1 VRGLRTLNGKMIQ
14 HQLSL
19 YYSNYPNKEAAPI
32 PSAISYYHF
41 MDESFH
47 FNTSKIIGHEIPR
60 SLEAPTKFETWV
72 INRGV
77 AGCQNDH
84 FHFSATIKGI
94 FWYEP
99 ALFPVLHKILQS
111 SIFGMNASEAQE
123 MLRLCFTQENDAIH
137 AAYGMHRTAN
147 ESYKAYVEPIDYL
160 GKRNRDMAIMGNNS
174 IPAYL
179 ERNDRALREFK
190 TA

>member
-1 VRGLRTLNGKMIQ
+1 
-14 HQLSL
+14 
-19 YYSNYPNKEAAPI
+19 
-32 PSAISYYHF
+32 
-41 MDESFH
+41 
-47 FNTSKIIGHEIPR
+47 
-60 SLEAPTKFETWV
+60 
-72 INRGV
+72 
-77 AGCQNDH
+77 
-84 FHFSATIKGI
+84 
-94 FWYEP
+94 
-99 ALFPVLHKILQS
+99 
-111 SIFGMNASEAQE
+111 